1 MRSTFQELAG
11 MDGVTLVVACEV
23 LDGKISKGSPRHPS
37 LPGLTRRSM
46 KHQKNGAILH
56 DGLPGQARQ

>member
-1 MRSTFQELAG
+1 